1 MKSKKKNALSKKARK
16 AHAQFTTELADLLS
30 YAEPKELDNILES
43 VFLDWIST
51 SHADDADYRTD
62 VVNVFGNLRKM
73 IAAFDRS
80 PKVAAQVFNQLK
92 SQNDAVQE

>member
-1 MKSKKKNALSKKARK
+1 MSNKKNALSKKARK
-16 AHAQFTTELADLLS
+16 AHAQFTNELENLLS
-30 YAEPKELDNILES
+30 YAHPQQLDNVLES

-51 SHADDADYRTD
+51 SHANDADYRTD
-62 VVNVFGNLRKM
+62 VVNTFGTIRKM
-73 IAAFDRS
+73 IASFDHS

>member
-1 MKSKKKNALSKKARK
+1 MSKKKNALSKKARK
-16 AHAQFTTELADLLS
+16 AHAQFTHELENLLS

-51 SHADDADYRTD
+51 SHADNADYRTD
-62 VVNVFGNLRKM
+62 VVNTFGTIRKM

-80 PKVAAQVFNQLK
+80 PKVAAQVFNHLSNQ
-92 SQNDAVQE
+92 SDDVQE

>member
-1 MKSKKKNALSKKARK
+1 MKSNKKNALSKKARK
-16 AHAQFTTELADLLS
+16 AHAQFTNELENLLS

-51 SHADDADYRTD
+51 SHADNADYRTD
-62 VVNVFGNLRKM
+62 VVNTFGTIRKM
-73 IAAFDRS
+73 IASFDHK

-92 SQNDAVQE
+92 SQSDAVQE

>member
-1 MKSKKKNALSKKARK
+1 MKTTKKARK
-16 AHAQFTTELADLLS
+16 AHAQFTNELADLLS

-51 SHADDADYRTD
+51 SHANDADYRTD
-62 VVNVFGNLRKM
+62 VVNTFGTIRKM
-73 IAAFDRS
+73 IAAFDHS

-92 SQNDAVQE
+92 SQSDAVQE

>member
-1 MKSKKKNALSKKARK
+1 MSNKKNALSKKARK
-16 AHAQFTTELADLLS
+16 AHAQFTSELEVLLS
-30 YAEPKELDNILES
+30 TLHPAQIDNVLES

-51 SHADDADYRTD
+51 SHANDADYRTD

-73 IAAFDRS
+73 IASFDHS